1 MVGVRRKLS
10 AGRRLRTRSGR
21 DGTAADGSVPGRG
34 SGGLRLG
41 INPGWSAPRRVC
53 GWVSTLIGTPPES
66 LRLGIKPD

>member
-21 DGTAADGSVPGRG
+21 EALRPTVLCRAGDPAVCGWVSTLVGTPPES
-34 SGGLRLG
+34 LRLG
-41 INPGWSAPRRVC
+41 INPGWSAP
-53 GWVSTLIGTPPES
+53 ES